1 MDRWTVGIFASEEVE
16 VLDLAG
22 PFEVFSRTRL
32 APGVESRRSDES
44 APFMAFHVV
53 ERLHG
58 REVADET
65 AR

>member
-1 MDRWTVGIFASEEVE
+1 